1 MEPIKDISKNSKIFH
16 KKTLY
21 CNIKRY
27 NSPIFTNDR
36 IKNYLLVN
44 ENINKNKKL
53 LDLKITKSSKNMD
66 DNNKHNISKNKLS
79 INNEKNNSINIYKRN
94 DTNTKYPYYSN
105 SNENIKI
112 INYIKKKITFQS
124 YNPGF
129 SKRNSNDNIFNNI
142 YKKVKITNNNLNKN
156 KNSPSGNSINNNSKN
171 NTKNNFG
178 EKIYFDKNNKKM
190 KNKKKFFYSSKLSFS
205 LENILSKTINK
216 ANKKTKQKSF
226 EKSQLFIK
234 KNRMLKNKF
243 SVNEI
248 NKTNLKLM
256 DNDLSDKSKS
266 NINTNVQNT
275 KINLEKNRKIYRHY
289 RKKESKIKSDNLTDI
304 MSCLTKSNL
313 LKNNTDENRFTN
325 INPINNINDISK
337 NKGIINNKKILSSS
351 TKNNNIE
358 YKKNDKQ
365 LNINKDNSQLIF
377 DESND
382 FNDAKILCEYN
393 STNDKSLI
401 TRNNESNKNKISI
414 TPNININKYNKY
426 VNFDKNK
433 KTNNNFIKD
442 NDGFVTYEFDI
453 DNEQN
458 YKINGVKTNNFDVKK
473 PKDENLK
480 FTFMK
485 EEKESEINDSHASKI
500 IIGNIDGYKDIIET
514 DIKNNEN
521 TSKYYSNLINKKSN
535 LFNNTLKKDSEI
547 GENCQKEFNKKV
559 SNLSTL
565 LKKESGGV
573 TFNDCNFYDSF
584 NMTNNLDG
592 ISSTIT
598 NNIINEKKIGQINID
613 SNISIIKH
621 NNNNENLNSSS
632 NNTNNKQILNNNIV
646 LNNQPKSDEVLKK
659 DDINT
664 NCIIY

>member
-1 MEPIKDISKNSKIFH
+1 MESIKDISKKSKIFH

-36 IKNYLLVN
+36 FKNYLLVN
-44 ENINKNKKL
+44 DNINKNKKSF
-53 LDLKITKSSKNMD
+53 DLKITKSSKNMD
-66 DNNKHNISKNKLS
+66 NAKRNRSKHKFFS
-79 INNEKNNSINIYKRN
+79 INNDKNNLLNIYKRN
-94 DTNTKYPYYSN
+94 DTISKTPYYSN
-105 SNENIKI
+105 SNENIKV

-124 YNPGF
+124 YNTGF

-142 YKKVKITNNNLNKN
+142 YKKVKITNNNPNKN
-156 KNSPSGNSINNNSKN
+156 KNSPPGNSNNYKSKNNSKK
-171 NTKNNFG
+171 KNYT
-178 EKIYFDKNNKKM
+178 EKIYLDKNNKKNTT
-190 KNKKKFFYSSKLSFS
+190 NKKKYFYSSKLSLS

-216 ANKKTKQKSF
+216 TDKKPKQKSF
-226 EKSQLFIK
+226 EKSQLFTQK
-234 KNRMLKNKF
+234 KKLLKNKF

-266 NINTNVQNT
+266 NTNTNLQST
-275 KINLEKNRKIYRHY
+275 KINLEKKRKIYRHY
-289 RKKESKIKSDNLTDI
+289 RKNENKIKSENMTDI

-313 LKNNTDENRFTN
+313 LKKMNDENRFTN
-325 INPINNINDISK
+325 INPINNINDIIK
-337 NKGIINNKKILSSS
+337 NKGIIKDKKIISST
-351 TKNNNIE
+351 TKNNYID

-365 LNINKDNSQLIF
+365 LNINKDNSELILN
-377 DESND
+377 ESYND

-393 STNDKSLI
+393 STNDKSLN
-401 TRNNESNKNKISI
+401 TRNNESHNNKISI
-414 TPNININKYNKY
+414 TPNINMNKYNKF
-426 VNFDKNK
+426 NFEKNK
-433 KTNNNFIKD
+433 KSNNNLIKD
-442 NDGFVTYEFDI
+442 HDDFVTYEFEI

-485 EEKESEINDSHASKI
+485 EEKDSEISVSRASKI

-521 TSKYYSNLINKKSN
+521 THSKCFSNLINKKSN
-535 LFNNTLKKDSEI
+535 LFNNTIKKDSEI
-547 GENCQKEFNKKV
+547 GENCQKELKKKM

-598 NNIINEKKIGQINID
+598 NNIINEKKFGQI
-613 SNISIIKH
+613 SNISIIK
-621 NNNNENLNSSS
+621 NNNNENLS
-632 NNTNNKQILNNNIV
+632 NNNTINKKTINTLNS
-646 LNNQPKSDEVLKK
+646 QSKTDEVLKK
-659 DDINT
+659 DDLNT